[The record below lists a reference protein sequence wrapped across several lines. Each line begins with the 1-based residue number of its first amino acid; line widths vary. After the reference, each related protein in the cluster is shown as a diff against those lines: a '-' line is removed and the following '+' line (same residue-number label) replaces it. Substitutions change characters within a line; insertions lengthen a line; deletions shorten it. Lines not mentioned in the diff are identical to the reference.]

1 MTTTLITPAD
11 PAAPGSPGGRK
22 RRPDSRGLAGFRDAL
37 SIAGVW
43 ALLIVAT
50 TIVRPDFL
58 SSQTLLAVTFT
69 MSISGILAVSQALI
83 VISGGLLD
91 LSLPVSLVISAWA
104 TVTALG
110 NGVPD
115 ILAILIGIV
124 TGAAWGGLNGLIVV
138 FGKLNPIIVTL
149 ATGFG
154 GLAIM
159 LIFFKS
165 AQIPSTSA
173 LRAYGLG
180 RFLGLPNIFWPMVIV
195 IVLAGLALAY
205 TRWGRHLVAVGG
217 NAQAAKARGINLRRM
232 RLATF
237 LGAGAVAGLAGVM
250 FSAVTPSFTPA
261 AGASFQLIVIGAVIL
276 GGISLSGGKGNL
288 LVLLLSVGFLATIPT
303 SIAFFGLAPA
313 WALVFQGALLIIA
326 VGIDGYRLKRTA
338 R

>member
-1 MTTTLITPAD
+1 MTTSLITAAD
-11 PAAPGSPGGRK
+11 PAATPEGPSGR
-22 RRPDSRGLAGFRDAL
+22 RRPDRRGPAGYRDAL
-37 SIAGVW
+37 SIAAVW
-43 ALLIVAT
+43 LLLIVAT

-69 MSISGILAVSQALI
+69 MSISGILAVAQAII

-91 LSLPVSLVISAWA
+91 LSLPVALVFSAWA
-104 TVTALG
+104 TVTALN
-110 NGVPD
+110 NGLPTPVA
-115 ILAILIGIV
+115 IVIGLLA
-124 TGAAWGGLNGLIVV
+124 GAAWGGLNGVIVV

-154 GLAIM
+154 GLAVM
-159 LIFFKS
+159 LIFFTS
-165 AQIPSTSA
+165 AQIPSGSD
-173 LRAYGLG
+173 LRLYGLG

-195 IVLAGLALAY
+195 IVVAGLALHF
-205 TRWGRHLVAVGG
+205 TRWGRHVVAVGG

-237 LGAGAVAGLAGVM
+237 VGAVAVAGLAGVM
-250 FSAVTPSFTPA
+250 FSAVTPSFT
-261 AGASFQLIVIGAVIL
+261 AGAGAGFQLIVIGAVIL
-276 GGISLSGGKGNL
+276 AGISLSGGKGNL
-288 LVLLLSVGFLATIPT
+288 LVLLLSVGFLATIPA
-303 SIAFFGLAPA
+303 SIAFFGLPPA